1 MNEELQQALLKMIEG
16 FTASAQGAAE
26 FTVDKAPEVVQ
37 QLLFYQTI
45 KQSFF
50 FIFLSFVFALSVY
63 FLLMVRK
70 QIKKE
75 TYCSDELLI
84 GCMFLTIVAIITI
97 LIDVFIVIPRMLK
110 LLIAPDLYVLEY
122 AARLI
127 Q

>member
-45 KQSFF
+45 KQSVF

-70 QIKKE
+70 QIKEKQF
-75 TYCSDELLI
+75 CSDELFI
-84 GCMFLTIVAIITI
+84 GCSFLILAAIFMI
-97 LIDVFIVIPRMLK
+97 LVDVFIVIPRMLK

-122 AARLI
+122 AARFI